1 MGNEGKEQ
9 ILEYK
14 KEKGEGKDILSDLNF
29 LYKWTH
35 LHPLHWAILLN
46 SCLQHRTLMV

>member
-14 KEKGEGKDILSDLNF
+14 KEKGEVEGKDILSDLNF

-35 LHPLHWAILLN
+35 LHPLHWAT
-46 SCLQHRTLMV
+46 SKLMPTA